1 MRTIKNIFVHCTAT
15 PQHTTIEQLQAAF
28 RRRGWSAP
36 GYHYVICPTGRI
48 VKLLDEAGFDGYWVL
63 EQDIML
69 DEEPPADGGPVAS
82 AAKSYKALAALAS

>member
-48 VKLLDEAGFDGYWVL
+48 VKL
-63 EQDIML
+63 
-69 DEEPPADGGPVAS
+69 
-82 AAKSYKALAALAS
+82 